1 MNIELENKVKT
12 IAEKVLNQTTWPKS
26 ENYGSVIAILMVVS
40 IILTSI
46 RILQECKKNRKFSSQ
61 TEKYQTYKQ
70 EIKEVSRTR
79 SWFTKLGL
87 KKIIRKELGKDEY
100 KQYGNELLYAI
111 LNIGDTLTDEEAI
124 TLVEAANV

>member
-1 MNIELENKVKT
+1 MNIELENKVKH

-46 RILQECKKNRKFSSQ
+46 RILQECKKNRKFSSK

-79 SWFTKLGL
+79 SWFTKLRL

-100 KQYGNELLYAI
+100 KQYSNELLYAI